1 MKNIFFFF
9 SLFIIVPA
17 AGFPQASTIPHLVL
31 QDIEFSVSIKGI
43 PDTVRNIKIIFEDEN
58 YLKSISFDV
67 QNSLDTSL
75 LLSYSGNLNVKYE
88 GINIPP
94 GKIRVIPG
102 ILSVIPPLLAIALA
116 LILRQVIVSLLLG
129 IFIGA
134 VFVFDYNLG
143 AAFLRVID
151 TYIINAL
158 FDKSH
163 IQVIAFTFLFGG
175 VIGLISKSGGTQGIA
190 NLVIK
195 FAKTRRSGLLS
206 TWASGLLI
214 FFDDYSNALIVGN
227 LMRPIT
233 DKLKIS
239 REKLAFIV
247 DSTSAPVA
255 SIFLISSWIG
265 FEIGLIQDGLNTI
278 GSSESAY
285 DVFIQTIPYRF
296 YPIAML
302 IFVFMIAY
310 TKRDFGSMYKAEKRA
325 FEEDKPIRDGAK
337 VSEEFS
343 DKGGMFGN
351 EERAKWYNGLIP
363 ILILIFGTITG
374 LVYTGI
380 SSLEE
385 QGISSYGVR
394 EIIGS
399 SNSYSAL
406 LWSSFIACVV
416 AGIMI
421 LFQKIMV
428 LSETIDAW
436 FTGMRSM
443 FLALIILTLAWSI
456 GTVTTDM
463 KTADYIVS
471 LISDSVNPGFLPVII
486 FLACALTSFATGT
499 SWGTMAVM
507 MPIVIPLGAGVSSL
521 YGLSSADQTLILY
534 GVVSSVLAGSVFG
547 DHCSPIADTTI
558 LSSMA
563 SGCDHMD
570 HVRTQLPYALV
581 VGFVCMLL
589 GDLPT
594 AFGFSPYLSIV
605 IISGVLFGVLFFVGK
620 KTD

>member
-1 MKNIFFFF
+1 
-9 SLFIIVPA
+9 
-17 AGFPQASTIPHLVL
+17 
-31 QDIEFSVSIKGI
+31 
-43 PDTVRNIKIIFEDEN
+43 
-58 YLKSISFDV
+58 
-67 QNSLDTSL
+67 
-75 LLSYSGNLNVKYE
+75 
-88 GINIPP
+88 
-94 GKIRVIPG
+94 
-102 ILSVIPPLLAIALA
+102 
-116 LILRQVIVSLLLG
+116 
-129 IFIGA
+129 
-134 VFVFDYNLG
+134 
-143 AAFLRVID
+143 
-151 TYIINAL
+151 
-158 FDKSH
+158 
-163 IQVIAFTFLFGG
+163 
-175 VIGLISKSGGTQGIA
+175 
-190 NLVIK
+190 
-195 FAKTRRSGLLS
+195 
-206 TWASGLLI
+206 
-214 FFDDYSNALIVGN
+214 
-227 LMRPIT
+227 
-233 DKLKIS
+233 
-239 REKLAFIV
+239 
-247 DSTSAPVA
+247 
-255 SIFLISSWIG
+255 
-265 FEIGLIQDGLNTI
+265 
-278 GSSESAY
+278 
-285 DVFIQTIPYRF
+285 
-296 YPIAML
+296 
-302 IFVFMIAY
+302 MIAY
-310 TKRDFGSMYKAEKRA
+310 TKRDFGSMYKAEQRA
-325 FEEDKPIRDGAK
+325 YIEDKLIRDGAK

-343 DKGGMFGN
+343 DKGGMFDN

-521 YGLSSADQTLILY
+521 YGLSPADQTLILY

-570 HVRTQLPYALV
+570 HVRTQLPYAFV

>member
-17 AGFPQASTIPHLVL
+17 AGFPQTSTIPHLVL
-31 QDIEFSVSIKGI
+31 QDIEFSVSIKEI

-75 LLSYSGNLNVKYE
+75 LLSYSGNLMVKYE

-94 GKIRVIPG
+94 GKVRVIPG

>member
-1 MKNIFFFF
+1 MKKIFFFF
-9 SLFIIVPA
+9 SLFIIIPA
-17 AGFPQASTIPHLVL
+17 AGFPQTSTIPHLVL
-31 QDIEFSVSIKGI
+31 QDIEFSVNIKEI

-75 LLSYSGNLNVKYE
+75 LLSYSGNLMVKYE

-102 ILSVIPPLLAIALA
+102 VLSVIPPLLAIALA

-195 FAKTRRSGLLS
+195 FAKTRRSGLVS

-310 TKRDFGSMYKAEKRA
+310 TKRDFGSMYKAEQRA
-325 FEEDKPIRDGAK
+325 YIEDKLIRDGAK
-337 VSEEFS
+337 VSEEFN
-343 DKGGMFGN
+343 DTYGILGN
-351 EERAKWYNGLIP
+351 AEKAKWYNGLIP

-374 LVYTGI
+374 LAYTGI

-385 QGISSYGVR
+385 NGITDYGIR

-399 SNSYSAL
+399 SDSYSAL

-416 AGIMI
+416 TAFMI
-421 LFQKIMV
+421 IIQKIMT
-428 LSETIDAW
+428 LTEAIDAW
-436 FTGMRSM
+436 FTGLRSM
-443 FLALIILTLAWSI
+443 FLALIILTLAWGI
-456 GTVTTDM
+456 GSVTQDIR
-463 KTADYIVS
+463 TADYIVS
-471 LISDSVNPGFLPVII
+471 LISDSVNPRLLPVIV
-486 FLACALTSFATGT
+486 FFACAITSFSTGT

-521 YGLSSADQTLILY
+521 YALSPADQTLILY

>member
-1 MKNIFFFF
+1 LKNIFFFF

-17 AGFPQASTIPHLVL
+17 AGFPQTSTIPHLVL
-31 QDIEFSVSIKGI
+31 QDIEFSVNIKEI

-75 LLSYSGNLNVKYE
+75 LLSYSGNLMVKYE

-102 ILSVIPPLLAIALA
+102 VLSVIPPLLAIALA

-310 TKRDFGSMYKAEKRA
+310 TKRDFGSMYKAEQRA
-325 FEEDKPIRDGAK
+325 YIEDKLIRDGAK

>member
-1 MKNIFFFF
+1 LKNIFFFF

-17 AGFPQASTIPHLVL
+17 AGFPQTSTIPHLVL
-31 QDIEFSVSIKGI
+31 QDIEFSVNIKEI

>member
-17 AGFPQASTIPHLVL
+17 AGFPQTSTIPHLVL
-31 QDIEFSVSIKGI
+31 QDIEFSVNIKEI

>member
-1 MKNIFFFF
+1 LKKIFFFF

-17 AGFPQASTIPHLVL
+17 AGFPQTSTIPHLVL
-31 QDIEFSVSIKGI
+31 QDIEFSVNIKEI

-75 LLSYSGNLNVKYE
+75 LLSYSGNLMVKYE

-102 ILSVIPPLLAIALA
+102 VLSVIPPLLAIALA

-278 GSSESAY
+278 GYSESAY

-310 TKRDFGSMYKAEKRA
+310 TKRDFGSMYKAEQRA
-325 FEEDKPIRDGAK
+325 YIEDKLIRDGAK

-521 YGLSSADQTLILY
+521 YGLSPADQTLILY

>member
-1 MKNIFFFF
+1 M
-9 SLFIIVPA
+9 
-17 AGFPQASTIPHLVL
+17 
-31 QDIEFSVSIKGI
+31 
-43 PDTVRNIKIIFEDEN
+43 
-58 YLKSISFDV
+58 
-67 QNSLDTSL
+67 
-75 LLSYSGNLNVKYE
+75 VKYE

>member
-1 MKNIFFFF
+1 LKKIFFFF

-17 AGFPQASTIPHLVL
+17 AGFPQTSTIPHLVL
-31 QDIEFSVSIKGI
+31 QDIEFSVSIKEI

-75 LLSYSGNLNVKYE
+75 LLSYSGNLMVKYE

-102 ILSVIPPLLAIALA
+102 VLSVIPPLLAIALA

-310 TKRDFGSMYKAEKRA
+310 TKRDFGSMYKAEQRA
-325 FEEDKPIRDGAK
+325 YIEDKLIRDGAK

-521 YGLSSADQTLILY
+521 YGLSPADQTLILY

>member
-17 AGFPQASTIPHLVL
+17 AGFPQTSTIPHLVL

-406 LWSSFIACVV
+406 LWSSFITCVV